1 MTQGEIN
8 GIWLFRIVQE
18 QRSKVKAKMNNSH
31 FSLLSRKENA
41 NFLLNLDPFFVL
53 IEFETSLFDYH
64 LQFEPVAH
72 ESSY

>member
-1 MTQGEIN
+1 M
-8 GIWLFRIVQE
+8 
-18 QRSKVKAKMNNSH
+18 KAKMNNSH

-41 NFLLNLDPFFVL
+41 NFFLNVDAFFVL
-53 IEFETSLFDYH
+53 IELETSLVDYH